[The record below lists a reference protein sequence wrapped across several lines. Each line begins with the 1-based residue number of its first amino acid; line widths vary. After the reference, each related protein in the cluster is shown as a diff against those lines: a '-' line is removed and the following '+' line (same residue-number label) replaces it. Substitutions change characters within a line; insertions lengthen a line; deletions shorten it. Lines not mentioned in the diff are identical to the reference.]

1 MRAVQVRAFDG
12 ADRLAVVRDAPP
24 PEAGD
29 GVVIDVHAAGVSF
42 PDLLL
47 SRGRYQIQPEP
58 PFTLGVEAAGVVAA
72 APADGDLRVGERV
85 AAFAFGA
92 FAEQVAAPVQTVMR
106 LPDALSFD
114 EGAGLIMNYQTA
126 FLGLAVRGGL
136 RSGEEVLVHGA
147 SGGVG
152 TAAVQVAKGLGARV
166 VGVVSSVAKADVAR
180 QAGADEVIVSHAPA
194 DWRAAAV
201 AASAGGAF
209 DVVYDPVGGQE
220 RTDESVRAL
229 RPGGRLVVIGFADG
243 EIPTLALNR
252 VLLRN
257 ISVVGAAWGHYLAND
272 MALAARI
279 GASLTELVAGGA
291 VRPVVGATYAM
302 EDAQRALDDL
312 EQRRATGKLV
322 LRLKEAA

>member
-1 MRAVQVRAFDG
+1 MRAVRVRAFEG
-12 ADRLAVVRDAPP
+12 SGRLAVVDDAPR

-29 GVVIDVHAAGVSF
+29 GVVIDVRSAGISF

-47 SRGRYQIQPEP
+47 SRGRYQVQPEP

-72 APADGDLRVGERV
+72 VPEGSALRVGERV

-92 FAEQVAAPVQTVMR
+92 FAEQVVAPEQTVMR

-126 FLGLAVRGGL
+126 YLGLAVRGDL
-136 RSGEEVLVHGA
+136 RQGEEVLVHGA

-152 TAAVQVAKGLGARV
+152 TAAIQVAKGLGAHV
-166 VGVVSSVAKADVAR
+166 TGVVSSVAKAEVAR
-180 QAGADEVIVSHAPA
+180 RAGADEVIVSRSAT
-194 DWRAAAV
+194 DWRAGAV
-201 AASAGGAF
+201 GVTSRGAF
-209 DVVYDPVGGQE
+209 DLIYDPVGGQE

-243 EIPTLALNR
+243 QIPTLALNR

-257 ISVVGAAWGHYLAND
+257 ISIVGAAWGHYLADD
-272 MALAARI
+272 MSLAGRI
-279 GASLTELVAGGA
+279 ATSLTELVAAGA
-291 VRPVVGATYAM
+291 VRPLVGATYALR
-302 EDAQRALDDL
+302 DAERALDDL

-322 LRLKEAA
+322 LRVEEAA